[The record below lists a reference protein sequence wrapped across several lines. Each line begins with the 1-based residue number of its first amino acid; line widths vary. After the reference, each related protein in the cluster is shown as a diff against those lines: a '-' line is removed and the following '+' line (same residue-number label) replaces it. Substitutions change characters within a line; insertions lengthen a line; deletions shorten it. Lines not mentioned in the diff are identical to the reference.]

1 MQIKWFEI
9 IAQIV
14 NFFILLFILQKL
26 FYKPVMKSMQE
37 RQQRIS
43 DLQNEA
49 DGKMN
54 EADHLIK
61 TYQQKL
67 AEWEANKE
75 IKMAAASSEAQEKKE
90 ALILIYR
97 EEAEQKRV
105 DYFNEVTEEEERF
118 LHELRT
124 VLGQSA
130 VTIAA
135 EILSTIAKEDLDGKI
150 FTAFME
156 KIQALDREMLQQE
169 IKSTEDKIILISATP
184 LIKAQRNQLETAL
197 REKLDNFGAISY
209 VVDENL
215 IQGFE
220 LNLRSLT
227 VHTNMNHYLEE
238 AEANIQ
244 KILKKKIN

>member
-61 TYQQKL
+61 SYQQKL

-90 ALILIYR
+90 ALIQIYR
-97 EEAEQKRV
+97 EEAEQKRI

-150 FTAFME
+150 FAAFME
-156 KIQALDREMLQQE
+156 KIRALDREMLQQE

-197 REKLDNFGAISY
+197 REKLDNFGTISY
-209 VVDENL
+209 EVDENL

-238 AEANIQ
+238 AEATIQ
-244 KILKKKIN
+244 AILKKKIT